1 MENNFGY
8 LPWEQ
13 RVPDLQYQNL
23 LREILE
29 NGEIHKPIHGEET
42 KRITGYLMRFKR
54 KNGFTMTPTRDLLK
68 YNLLQGAMGENIG
81 FMNGARTLTELAN
94 YGCPESFWKR
104 WVTAEKCAKFGLT
117 EGDLGPGSYGA
128 AWATFPKP
136 DGTTFNQIE
145 GMIRQML
152 EVPMLRTILID
163 PWIPFYTVSND
174 PKNPRSV
181 VVAPCHGW
189 VHIHIDT
196 VNKTFKLEHK
206 QRSADASVGLQFN
219 MIQYFGMG
227 LMTERVTGYHFDEL
241 IYYISDA
248 HIYESQYEHVKR
260 LIDCEPKKYPIV
272 YLAEQAPTDN
282 IFAFRPKDFI
292 VIEYEP
298 NPWFSIP
305 TPI

>member
-13 RVPDLQYQNL
+13 RVPDMQYQNL
-23 LREILE
+23 LKEILK
-29 NGEIHKPIHGEET
+29 NGETHKPIHGEET
-42 KRITGYLMRFKR
+42 KRITGYLMKFKR
-54 KNGFTMTPTRDLLK
+54 NNGFTMTPTRDLLK

-94 YGCPESFWKR
+94 YGCPESFWKK
-104 WVTAEKCAKFGLT
+104 WVTAEKCGKFGLN

-128 AWATFPKP
+128 AWAAFPKP

-145 GMIRQML
+145 GMIRQMR

-163 PWIPFYTVSND
+163 PWIPFYTTSKD

-196 VNKTFKLEHK
+196 VHGTFKPPGNAFCVFFGPTPASQGDEPRMASPGIPLG
-206 QRSADASVGLQFN
+206 RIVAGASALKRLGASVR
-219 MIQYFGMG
+219 
-227 LMTERVTGYHFDEL
+227 MTLR
-241 IYYISDA
+241 A
-248 HIYESQYEHVKR
+248 
-260 LIDCEPKKYPIV
+260 
-272 YLAEQAPTDN
+272 A
-282 IFAFRPKDFI
+282 KD
-292 VIEYEP
+292 
-298 NPWFSIP
+298 
-305 TPI
+305 